1 MEAYAAIDPLSVQ
14 EEDDDRDHLLEIHEI
29 LEELAESD
37 DEALGDD
44 VYQKRRYDLCAAC
57 YRKFIQDPVGQG
69 QVRQFDFSE
78 N

>member
-1 MEAYAAIDPLSVQ
+1 MEAYAAMDPLSAQ

-29 LEELAESD
+29 LEDLADSE

-44 VYQKRRYDLCAAC
+44 IYQKRRYDLCPAC
-57 YRKFIQDPVGQG
+57 YRKFIQDPIGQG
-69 QVRQFDFSE
+69 QVRQYDFSE

>member
-1 MEAYAAIDPLSVQ
+1 MEVYAAMDPLCGQ

-29 LEELAESD
+29 LERLADSD

-44 VYQKRRYDLCAAC
+44 VYQKRRYDLCAEC
-57 YRKFIQDPVGQG
+57 HRKYVQDPIGQS
-69 QVRQFDFSE
+69 QVRQLDFSE